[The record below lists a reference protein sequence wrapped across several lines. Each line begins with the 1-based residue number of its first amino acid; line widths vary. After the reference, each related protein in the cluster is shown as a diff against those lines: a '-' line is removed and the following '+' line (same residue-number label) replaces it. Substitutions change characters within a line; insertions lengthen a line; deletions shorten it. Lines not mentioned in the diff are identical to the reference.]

1 MSDLSR
7 GDKPRAEATQP
18 PIELK
23 WRCELLTRPMTN
35 WSPNLRSR
43 LPTNKVL
50 PEPISPVNKENGACD
65 SRPYSRIDSAFA
77 CRGEEYR
84 NAGSGVRQNGFTE
97 SRRC

>member
-7 GDKPRAEATQP
+7 GDTPRAEAAQP

-23 WRCELLTRPMTN
+23 LPCELLTRPTTS
-35 WSPNLRSR
+35 WSPSLLSR
-43 LPTNKVL
+43 LLTNSVL

-65 SRPYSRIDSAFA
+65 SKAYSRIDSAIA

-97 SRRC
+97 NPK